1 MPKEMLIQGGH
12 VVTVDPS
19 LGDFIDGDLLVHD
32 GVTGPRAAF
41 SGSGTK
47 RLDPEVLGAHLG
59 PLLRTASSL
68 CDSRE
73 SAEDLVQD
81 TVARVLSR
89 PRLLRGGNE
98 RAYLM
103 QALRNTFLTSRR
115 TAARRPRLVTTLEEL
130 HPADRRTG
138 ARPEEAV
145 MARQVFPAI
154 AQLPE
159 PFRLALVAVDIAGL
173 SYGEAARVLGAPEAT
188 ITTRLYRARQRV
200 ARELDAERSA
210 LRDRSAPASAAP
222 VQLSAPQPRPAKRPD
237 RLTPRQRHARSRR
250 GSPTRGSSK

>member
-1 MPKEMLIQGGH
+1 L
-12 VVTVDPS
+12 
-19 LGDFIDGDLLVHD
+19 
-32 GVTGPRAAF
+32 RAA
-41 SGSGTK
+41 ST
-47 RLDPEVLGAHLG
+47 
-59 PLLRTASSL
+59 L

-89 PRLLRGGNE
+89 PRLLRGGDE

-115 TAARRPRLVTTLEEL
+115 TAARRPRPVTTLEEL
-130 HPADRRTG
+130 DPADRRTG

-159 PFRLALVAVDIAGL
+159 SFRMALVAVDIAGL
-173 SYGEAARVLGAPEAT
+173 SYGEAAQVLGAPEAT

-200 ARELDAERSA
+200 ARELDPDRSGI
-210 LRDRSAPASAAP
+210 RNRSAPASAAP
-222 VQLSAPQPRPAKRPD
+222 VQPTTATSRETTRPSTQRQRPARA
-237 RLTPRQRHARSRR
+237 LAHA
-250 GSPTRGSSK
+250 P